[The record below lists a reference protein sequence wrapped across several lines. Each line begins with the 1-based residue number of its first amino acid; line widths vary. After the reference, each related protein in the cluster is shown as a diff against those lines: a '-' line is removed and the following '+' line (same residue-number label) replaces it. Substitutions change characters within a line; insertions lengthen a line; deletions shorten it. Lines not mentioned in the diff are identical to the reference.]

1 MWKMMWL
8 DESEILTALP
18 TPLPLKDEKENSE
31 WTKLINYGLNNL
43 KAIISLKDILTS
55 NSIKLED
62 IETNK
67 GNSYQFFKLGFS
79 VLKFF
84 QSNRIQS
91 NFQYIV
97 PISDIATTNS
107 NGLKAKGKTDFYN
120 SEDIENFSYWTVAQF
135 RSK

>member
-18 TPLPLKDEKENSE
+18 TPHPLKDEKENSE

-62 IETNK
+62 LETNK
-67 GNSYQFFKLGFS
+67 GNTY
-79 VLKFF
+79 
-84 QSNRIQS
+84 
-91 NFQYIV
+91 
-97 PISDIATTNS
+97 
-107 NGLKAKGKTDFYN
+107 
-120 SEDIENFSYWTVAQF
+120 
-135 RSK
+135 

>member
-1 MWKMMWL
+1 MFHGTPSNAKNGPI
-8 DESEILTALP
+8 DEPEILTALP

-31 WTKLINYGLNNL
+31 WTTLINYGLNNL

-79 VLKFF
+79 VLKF
-84 QSNRIQS
+84 S
-91 NFQYIV
+91 V
-97 PISDIATTNS
+97 
-107 NGLKAKGKTDFYN
+107 
-120 SEDIENFSYWTVAQF
+120 
-135 RSK
+135 